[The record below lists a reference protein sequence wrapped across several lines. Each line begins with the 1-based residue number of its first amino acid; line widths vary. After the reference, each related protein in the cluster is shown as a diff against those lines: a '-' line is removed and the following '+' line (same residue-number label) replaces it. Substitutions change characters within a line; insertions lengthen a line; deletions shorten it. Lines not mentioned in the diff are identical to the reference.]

1 MNRSFAHRLGF
12 TLIELL
18 VVIAIIGVL
27 IGLLLPAVQKVR
39 EAANRTSCINNLKQ
53 IGLAFHNFH
62 DSYHAFPNG
71 GGGINTPDV
80 ESIVNGQAL
89 RWGVGDPNQL
99 PRNNYGGWGFA
110 ILPYIEQEAAY
121 QQRAYSAQPKIYLC
135 PSRGRQ
141 GPQVV
146 PATDPVFPEYSYE
159 NAGINPWG
167 KTDYASNNFVVVP
180 RGNNC
185 RLRDITDGTSNT
197 MLAAEKAMDPRA
209 YDTGGWCWDE
219 PFFLGYTGGSN
230 RGGVLVVRDAPGNV
244 FANQWGS
251 AHPGGVNSL
260 NCDGSVRTL
269 SYDADPAIVFK
280 YLTRSGGE
288 VFNLD

>member
-1 MNRSFAHRLGF
+1 MSRSVACRLGF

-18 VVIAIIGVL
+18 VVIAILAVL

-39 EAANRTSCINNLKQ
+39 EAAARMSCQNNLKQ

-62 DSYHAFPNG
+62 DANQMFPNG

-80 ESIVNGQAL
+80 QSIVNGQSI
-89 RWGVGDPNQL
+89 RWGVGDPNQS
-99 PRNNYGGWGFA
+99 PRYNYGGWGFA
-110 ILPYIEQEAAY
+110 ILPYIEQQSAY
-121 QQRAYSAQPKIYLC
+121 QLRAYAVQPKIYLC

-146 PATDPVFPEYSYE
+146 PPTDPVCSGYSYE

-167 KTDYASNNFVVVP
+167 KTDYASNKFVVVA
-180 RGNNC
+180 RGNNR
-185 RLRDITDGTSNT
+185 RLSDITDGTSNT
-197 MLAAEKAMDPRA
+197 MLVSEKAMDPRS
-209 YDTGGWCWDE
+209 YNTGGWCWDE

-230 RGGVLVVRDAPGNV
+230 RDGVLVVPDAPGNV

-251 AHPGGVNSL
+251 AHMGGVNSL

-269 SYDADPAIVFK
+269 LYATDPAVVFK
-280 YLTRSGGE
+280 YLTSAGGE